1 MIPAVLCYT
10 AHMRTW
16 ILTWMLG
23 LALLVTLTGAAIL
36 PAQSNP
42 EAVYPV
48 RLVELST
55 GQTWTLQSS
64 TRLPADWLV
73 EAGVALNPEDQLLL
87 NGARVQA
94 DRELPPLGAYT
105 LQIRRAVPVTLV
117 VDGKTRTLTSAGPTL
132 GDALWEAGITL
143 SASDNLSLPLSTPL
157 LGPVGAELQTAR
169 PIQIHLGDQIIQSA
183 TSAQIVGEALAEAGL
198 PLQGLDYSIPAE
210 YQPIPAD
217 GIIRVTQVREEITLE
232 QNYLPYESEFQP
244 DPEIELDQRA
254 VTQPGEFGVEV
265 SRVRV
270 RYENGQEVS
279 REAEDS
285 WVAKEPKNE
294 VVGYGTKVVIKTLD
308 TPSGP
313 IEYWRAVTVYATSYS
328 PCRSAADRCYY
339 GTSSGLPVAR
349 GVIGVTRSWYNWFVG
364 QRLYVPGYGTG
375 VVADV
380 GGGVPGEYWID
391 LGFTDADFEP
401 WHQYVTIYFL
411 TPVPENIPWIL
422 P

>member
-1 MIPAVLCYT
+1 
-10 AHMRTW
+10 MRTW

-157 LGPVGAELQTAR
+157 LRPVGAELQTAR

>member
-1 MIPAVLCYT
+1 
-10 AHMRTW
+10 
-16 ILTWMLG
+16 MLG

>member
-157 LGPVGAELQTAR
+157 LRPVGAELQTAR

>member
-1 MIPAVLCYT
+1 LIPAVLCYT

>member
-1 MIPAVLCYT
+1 
-10 AHMRTW
+10 
-16 ILTWMLG
+16 MLG

-328 PCRSAADRCYY
+328 PCRSAALFPLPLGRGPLLLRHLQRPARSPRRDRRD
-339 GTSSGLPVAR
+339 PVVVQLVCRPAPVCAGVRHRRGRRRRRGRAR
-349 GVIGVTRSWYNWFVG
+349 RV
-364 QRLYVPGYGTG
+364 L
-375 VVADV
+375 D
-380 GGGVPGEYWID
+380 
-391 LGFTDADFEP
+391 
-401 WHQYVTIYFL
+401 
-411 TPVPENIPWIL
+411 
-422 P
+422 

>member
-349 GVIGVTRSWYNWFVG
+349 GVIGMTRSWYNWFVG

>member
-1 MIPAVLCYT
+1 
-10 AHMRTW
+10 MRTW

-349 GVIGVTRSWYNWFVG
+349 GVIGMTRSWYNWFVG

>member
-1 MIPAVLCYT
+1 
-10 AHMRTW
+10 
-16 ILTWMLG
+16 MLG

-349 GVIGVTRSWYNWFVG
+349 GVIGMTRSWYNWFVG